1 MHNNYITYIVAM
13 RPYFSSTSAMG
24 YSIKKGYSG
33 GFRNLERGVQSLAS
47 EVHPKIFG
55 LPCPLPVIA
64 TDWYLASELF
74 KIAGSPN

>member
-1 MHNNYITYIVAM
+1 MNVQSVLAVHVH
-13 RPYFSSTSAMG
+13 PHVG
-24 YSIKKGYSG
+24 SG